1 MKKKILLIIGLIA
14 VFSGTAFLLS
24 TLNNGSGNQ
33 VNTADTVHH
42 ASAET
47 GFIPEKVMGDTTKAK
62 VVLYEYADYGC
73 SHCAEW
79 NRIINDLLDKYGDKL
94 AVVFR
99 GYNLGFNN
107 GVLAAKAAIA
117 AQNQG
122 YFEKYKDLLFNG
134 QSEWLYT
141 TSDEAL
147 KLFVRYLGQAS
158 GNKGDVYKF
167 QDDIN
172 SESVKIR
179 VEFDQ
184 KMGEKI
190 ELKGTPMFRID
201 GETIPAT
208 DLTNIIEQK
217 MQM

>member
-14 VFSGTAFLLS
+14 VFSGAAFLLS
-24 TLNNGSGNQ
+24 SLNKGSDP

-47 GFIPEKVMGDTTKAK
+47 GYIPEKILGDTTKAK

-79 NRIINDLLDKYGDKL
+79 NRMINKLLDQYGDKL

-107 GVLAAKAAIA
+107 GLLASKAATA
-117 AQNQG
+117 AQIQG

-134 QSEWLYT
+134 QSEWMYV
-141 TSDEAL
+141 SNDQAMN
-147 KLFVRYLGQAS
+147 LFVSYFKQAS
-158 GNKGDVYKF
+158 EYKGDVYKF

-172 SESVKIR
+172 SNQVATR
-179 VEFDQ
+179 VEFEQ
-184 KMGEKI
+184 KMGKAI
-190 ELKGTPMFRID
+190 DLQATPRFRID
-201 GETIPAT
+201 GETISAT
-208 DLTNIIEQK
+208 DLLNIIEQK
-217 MQM
+217 M